1 MNAVR
6 SNCLSVIF
14 VKTIYLPCFNMED
27 HVSESFTWLLLD
39 THVMPGMLLVK
50 GSQMIK
56 GNKDDRDKRAAF
68 VFGNFKVFY

>member
-1 MNAVR
+1 
-6 SNCLSVIF
+6 
-14 VKTIYLPCFNMED
+14 MED

>member
-1 MNAVR
+1 
-6 SNCLSVIF
+6 
-14 VKTIYLPCFNMED
+14 MED

-39 THVMPGMLLVK
+39 TYVMPGMLLVK